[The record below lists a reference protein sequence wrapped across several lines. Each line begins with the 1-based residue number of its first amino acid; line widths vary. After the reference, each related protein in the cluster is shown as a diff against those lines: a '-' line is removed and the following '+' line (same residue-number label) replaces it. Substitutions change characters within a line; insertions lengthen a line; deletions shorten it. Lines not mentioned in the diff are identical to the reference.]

1 MEQEIMDATLEDIL
15 EELERRQAE
24 GGWAERYFNTP
35 TTRQDY
41 PKHWMV

>member
-1 MEQEIMDATLEDIL
+1 MDATLADIL
-15 EELERRQAE
+15 EGLERRQRE